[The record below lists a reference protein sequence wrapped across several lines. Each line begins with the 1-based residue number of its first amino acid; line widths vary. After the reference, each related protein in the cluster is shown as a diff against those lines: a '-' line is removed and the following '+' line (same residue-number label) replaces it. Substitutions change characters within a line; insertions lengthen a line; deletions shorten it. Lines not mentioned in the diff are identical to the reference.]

1 MITEFKMSE
10 LFGKYALNVLVK
22 ADSTDAEIFVVGVKN
37 EDGEFDI
44 AENAEKSVAS
54 FKLSKKT
61 DDPSVARAEYLKWVE
76 KNSAVLKAAISG
88 EPTPVEVV
96 EEKPVVKK
104 APAKKATAKKKPVA
118 TKVEEELPAD
128 NDGVEKD

>member
-22 ADSTDAEIFVVGVKN
+22 TDSTDAEIFVVGVKN

-44 AENAEKSVAS
+44 AENADKSVTS

-61 DDPSVARAEYLKWVE
+61 DDPSVARGEYLKWVE
-76 KNSAVLKAAISG
+76 KNSAVLEAAING
-88 EPTPVEVV
+88 EPAPVEVV

-104 APAKKATAKKKPVA
+104 APAKKAPAKK
-118 TKVEEELPAD
+118 PAPK
-128 NDGVEKD
+128 KD